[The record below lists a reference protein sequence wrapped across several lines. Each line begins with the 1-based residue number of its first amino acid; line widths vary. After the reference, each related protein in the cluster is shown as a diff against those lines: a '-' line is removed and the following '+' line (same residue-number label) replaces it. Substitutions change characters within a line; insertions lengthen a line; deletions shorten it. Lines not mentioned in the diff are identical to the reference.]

1 MTQLVLHVLLNATEH
16 EGLQD
21 RVQALQLL
29 LVQRALLLRVRL
41 DVLGEPLLEL
51 LVRVEQLG
59 HDEVQQRPQLGH
71 RVLDGRSR
79 EQQPVPAVERQ
90 QRLFTWGLEII

>member
-1 MTQLVLHVLLNATEH
+1 VELLLLTQLVLHVLLDAPEH

-21 RVQALQLL
+21 RVQTLQLL

-59 HDEVQQRPQLGH
+59 HDEV
-71 RVLDGRSR
+71 
-79 EQQPVPAVERQ
+79 
-90 QRLFTWGLEII
+90 